1 MTIEEKISALLEQ
14 QEETS
19 SSPSDNLAAKERL
32 DRLES
37 DIVIL
42 KTAVKMLSQEVAE
55 LKKAQ

>member
-1 MTIEEKISALLEQ
+1 MTIEEKISVLLEQ
-14 QEETS
+14 TS
-19 SSPSDNLAAKERL
+19 SSPSNSLTTKERL

-42 KTAVKMLSQEVAE
+42 KTAVKMLSQEVDE